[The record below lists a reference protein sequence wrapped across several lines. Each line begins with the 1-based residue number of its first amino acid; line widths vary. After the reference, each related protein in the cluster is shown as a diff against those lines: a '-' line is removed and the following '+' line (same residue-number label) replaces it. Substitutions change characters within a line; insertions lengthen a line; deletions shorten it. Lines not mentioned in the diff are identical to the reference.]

1 MKKLLLMSGLA
12 TAAGLM
18 SGLAAAQEVGKVISS
33 TPITR
38 QVTEPRTTCTN
49 DADGRQRCHTEKVTE
64 QRATG
69 YKVVY
74 EYAGRQY
81 TTQLDASPAPGAT
94 IDLEVTPTVRG
105 ALPASSRQPQ
115 PVYTRQPEPVYST
128 ERTYATEPIYT
139 EPVYT
144 SQPQIVERV
153 VREPVYVESVYV
165 DRPYYP
171 RPYYYSGYYSPFYPL
186 AGLALG
192 FTVGHYSRPYYHGG
206 WHGHGGHWRR

>member
-1 MKKLLLMSGLA
+1 M
-12 TAAGLM
+12 
-18 SGLAAAQEVGKVISS
+18 
-33 TPITR
+33 
-38 QVTEPRTTCTN
+38 TEPRTTCAN
-49 DADGRQRCHTEKVTE
+49 DADGRQRCRTENVTE

-81 TTQLDASPAPGAT
+81 TTTLDASPAPGAT

-105 ALPASSRQPQ
+105 AVPVSSRQPQ
-115 PVYTRQPEPVYST
+115 PVYTRQPQPTYSGDRNYTTETVYSSEPVYSGDT
-128 ERTYATEPIYT
+128 R
-139 EPVYT
+139 
-144 SQPQIVERV
+144 IVERV

-171 RPYYYSGYYSPFYPL
+171 RPYYYSSGYYSPWYPL
-186 AGLALG
+186 ATGLALG
-192 FTVGHYSRPYYHGG
+192 FTVGHYSRPYYRGG